1 MNLHNIE
8 FTLQQANKLENPANS
23 TEKKRTLEQM
33 PRYIISGDRSCLA
46 LIMETLLLNFR
57 KARL

>member
-8 FTLQQANKLENPANS
+8 FTFQQANKLEKPANRR
-23 TEKKRTLEQM
+23 ETLEQM

-57 KARL
+57 KDRL